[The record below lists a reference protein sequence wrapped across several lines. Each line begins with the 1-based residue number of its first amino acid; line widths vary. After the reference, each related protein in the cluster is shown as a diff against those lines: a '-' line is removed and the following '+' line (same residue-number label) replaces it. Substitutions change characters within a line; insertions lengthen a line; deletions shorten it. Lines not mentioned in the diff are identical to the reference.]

1 MLTVPQLEAVR
12 ADDPLVYEALKSVV
26 AAVNSLGQ
34 RLNVDP
40 HPASAST
47 SGMNLPPPAPPASI
61 AVTGARG
68 VFSVALAPGAGNTTP
83 ISYFVEAAS
92 DAVFSPANTVI
103 YPLGGARVANVALGN
118 VTRYW
123 RARAKYIESDY
134 SPYVY
139 FGTQAAPTAVV
150 GGLTG
155 SGDQPSNVPFNQTN
169 FATVDSIDAGGS
181 ATVRIYGT
189 GGVGSSWTR
198 QVGSATTT
206 YSAGT
211 ITGLS
216 YSTTYYVYWNGSAYL
231 ASASFPATL
240 PDGYVWVGKVTT
252 VASGGGGGVPGGGG
266 SGGGGGGRPNPN

>member
-68 VFSVALAPGAGNTTP
+68 VFSVALAAGAGNTTP

-92 DAVFSPANTVI
+92 DALFSPANTVI
-103 YPLGGARVANVALGN
+103 YPLGGALVANVALGN

-139 FGTQAAPTAVV
+139 FGTRANPVAVV
-150 GGLTG
+150 GGLVG
-155 SGDQPSNVPFNQTN
+155 STDQASNAPYNTTN
-169 FATVDSIDAGGS
+169 NATIDSIDAGTS
-181 ATVRIYGT
+181 ATIRIYGP
-189 GGVGSSWTR
+189 GGVGSSWIRYT
-198 QVGSATTT
+198 GSAQTTML
-206 YSAGT
+206 SGS
-211 ITGLS
+211 ITGQS
-216 YSTTYYVYWNGSAYL
+216 YSTKYFVYWNGTNFA
-231 ASASFPATL
+231 ASTTYIPII
-240 PDGYVWVGKVTT
+240 PDSYVFVGTVTT
-252 VASGGGGGVPGGGG
+252 VAQGGSGGSSG
-266 SGGGGGGRPNPN
+266 GGGGGGRPISQL